1 MPEKPL
7 HILYE
12 DNHLLVVNKP
22 AELPT
27 MGVRQGDPSLVVLAK
42 AYLKHKYHKPGN
54 VFLGVVSRLDRMVTG
69 AVVLA
74 RTSKAASRLSE
85 QFRLGTVSKVYWA
98 AIAGTPAS
106 DSGVFE
112 DWVRKNDQRQR
123 VESVRM
129 SDPGA
134 KQARLRYQTIK
145 HRNGYTILEIDLM
158 TGRKHQIRV
167 QLAERSM
174 PIVGDKKYGSQQP
187 FARGIALHSRVLS
200 FAHPVSKDR
209 LRFEVETPASW
220 TRFRLDEK

>member
-1 MPEKPL
+1 MPEKHL

-27 MGVRQGDPSLVVLAK
+27 MGVRQGDPSLVVFAK
-42 AYLKHKYHKPGN
+42 AYLKRKYHKPGN
-54 VFLGVVSRLDRMVTG
+54 VFLGIVSRLDRLVTG

-98 AIAGTPAS
+98 AIPGTPDS

-112 DWVRKNDQRQR
+112 DWLRKNDQRQR
-123 VESVRM
+123 VESVLM

-134 KQARLRYQTIK
+134 KQARLRYRTIK
-145 HRNGYTILEIDLM
+145 YRNGYTILEIDLM

-174 PIVGDKKYGSQQP
+174 PVVGDKKYGSQQP
-187 FARGIALHSRVLS
+187 FPQGIALHSRMLS
-200 FAHPVSKDR
+200 FAHPVSKER

-220 TRFRLDEK
+220 ARFRLDET

>member
-1 MPEKPL
+1 
-7 HILYE
+7 
-12 DNHLLVVNKP
+12 
-22 AELPT
+22 

-42 AYLKHKYHKPGN
+42 EYLKHKFHKPGN
-54 VFLGVVSRLDRMVTG
+54 VFLGVVSRLDRLVTG

-85 QFRLGTVSKVYWA
+85 QFRLGTVSKFYWA
-98 AIAGTPAS
+98 AIPGTPDF

-112 DWVRKNDQRQR
+112 DWLRKNDQRQR
-123 VESVRM
+123 VERVLM

-134 KQARLRYQTIK
+134 KQARLRYRTIQY
-145 HRNGYTILEIDLM
+145 RQGYSILEIDLM

-187 FARGIALHSRVLS
+187 FPRGIALHSRVLS
-200 FAHPVSKDR
+200 FAHPVSKER

-220 TRFRLDEK
+220 ARFRLDET